1 MRLRQSGHIET
12 LTPAFEPGNAAL
24 MTFDNASKS
33 IEEFSNAVKT
43 ALSLLGLARE
53 AALSLLS
60 LTREKF
66 DCLG

>member
-24 MTFDNASKS
+24 MTFNASKS
-33 IEEFSNAVKT
+33 IEEVSNAVKT